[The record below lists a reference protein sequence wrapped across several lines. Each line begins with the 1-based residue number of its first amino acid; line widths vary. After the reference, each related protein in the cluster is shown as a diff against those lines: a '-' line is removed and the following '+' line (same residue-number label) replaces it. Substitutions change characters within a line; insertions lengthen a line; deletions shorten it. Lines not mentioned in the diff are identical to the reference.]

1 MSKEVIGLF
10 KSSNK
15 APSDLEQL
23 GIESPELNIFYARTF
38 ESIKQLREAVQFHNH
53 RFPNDIVQI
62 KKILTVENQ
71 EGKKNE

>member
-1 MSKEVIGLF
+1 MKKIIGLF
-10 KSSNK
+10 KPSRE

-38 ESIKQLREAVQFHNH
+38 ESIKQLREAVQFHNR

-62 KKILTVENQ
+62 KKILTVESDKVK
-71 EGKKNE
+71 E